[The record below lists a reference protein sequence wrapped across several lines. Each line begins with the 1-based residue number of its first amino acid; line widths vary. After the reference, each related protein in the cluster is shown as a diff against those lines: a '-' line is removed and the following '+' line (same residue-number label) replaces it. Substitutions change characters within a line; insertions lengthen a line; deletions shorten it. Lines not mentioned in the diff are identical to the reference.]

1 MPANKMKCNEN
12 LDHLYIGIWVI
23 RTLIKSTWWLHGIP
37 RHAPWPPETLQ
48 AYPLTPWTLLAYP
61 LTPCDPV
68 GLPLDPLGPWRPTRE
83 NRKSLGDN
91 ELFSYWYG
99 QTVIVLGSNKK
110 FKAMDCF
117 LQRKVY
123 SFLLRKTN
131 GLKHT
136 SADRFCKLPSLSRV
150 PAGT

>member
-1 MPANKMKCNEN
+1 MQWKSGSPIYRHICLMSHQDTHQINLMAPWDPPDMP
-12 LDHLYIGIWVI
+12 LDPLRPY
-23 RTLIKSTWWLHGIP
+23 RPT
-37 RHAPWPPETLQ
+37 PWPPG
-48 AYPLTPWTLLAYP
+48 TLLAYP

-83 NRKSLGDN
+83 NRKSLGN
-91 ELFSYWYG
+91 SELFSYWYG